1 FLFLLIFN
9 CQKTDTN
16 QVSKNQTPQATKTQ
30 EQQAIA
36 HLFRFSLEQRTS
48 SPAAPPPSSVSGLI
62 RDTPQTSQQT
72 FFNKIHISCKS
83 LFQLDNFHKSVKQV
97 SETYQFHDFHRG
109 FLRESREK
117 SAPHTY
123 TPRFRRDLI
132 LSALLNEELQ
142 QAGDCVGIAAQK
154 FDSSV

>member
-1 FLFLLIFN
+1 MI
-9 CQKTDTN
+9 
-16 QVSKNQTPQATKTQ
+16 
-30 EQQAIA
+30 
-36 HLFRFSLEQRTS
+36 
-48 SPAAPPPSSVSGLI
+48 
-62 RDTPQTSQQT
+62 
-72 FFNKIHISCKS
+72 
-83 LFQLDNFHKSVKQV
+83 NFDKPVKQV
-97 SETYQFHDFHRG
+97 SETYQLHDFHRR

-142 QAGDCVGIAAQK
+142 QTGDCVGIAAQK